1 VEVVEG
7 IVGPGIMRSEE
18 IVAVRPRWVVEVMRV
33 ARADCSSS
41 EAVGGW
47 LEGGEDGGWIDERT
61 GDA

>member
-47 LEGGEDGGWIDERT
+47 LEGGGDGG
-61 GDA
+61 